1 MKSKSVL
8 MFFPWIGTHP
18 QDAFAGVRGDAAAR
32 HWDFYS
38 AETVQADDGSS
49 QLHRSSRS
57 AASVSSLIELLRPD
71 GIIVWEDAIFPSEV
85 FAAAGDAMPA
95 VFVDC
100 SAEVDVIRRFHAGRV
115 RSDPASIAAMA
126 ARVLLSSGFGD
137 FAFVPNV
144 VPLPWSV
151 ERGEAF
157 EHCIEVAGKR
167 FHRFERAA
175 DATSASLPGRDKR
188 VPPVDATS
196 ASPTGDALERW
207 LEALP
212 KPCGIFAAND
222 AVGEEVLGACGHL
235 GIAVPDKVAVI
246 GVDNHEY
253 FCEATTPTLSS
264 IALDLCAEGRAAVEL
279 LETLMSTPRQKPAT
293 RFIAARDVVLRA
305 STRFARD
312 RRVARAL
319 EFIRLNACT
328 DKFGPRDVVREMGIS
343 RTLADILFRKTL
355 GQTILDEIHTVRLDR
370 AKELLAAGTAPDI
383 VGAECGYASH
393 DDFRRVFRKRIG
405 TTIRKWTLS
414 HTF

>member
-38 AETVQADDGSS
+38 AETMRADDGVS

-57 AASVSSLIELLRPD
+57 AASISGLIELLRPD
-71 GIIVWEDAIFPSEV
+71 GIIVWEDALSPSEV
-85 FAAAGDAMPA
+85 FATAGDAVPT

-100 SAEVDVIRRFHAGRV
+100 GAEVDAVRRLRVGRV
-115 RSDPASIAAMA
+115 HNDPGSIAAIA
-126 ARVLLSSGFGD
+126 ARTLLSSGYGD
-137 FAFVPNV
+137 FAFVPNG
-144 VPLPWSV
+144 VPLTWSV
-151 ERGEAF
+151 ERGKAF
-157 EHCIEVAGKR
+157 EHCIDVAGKR
-167 FHRFERAA
+167 FHRFERPLPAQAHNPGMA
-175 DATSASLPGRDKR
+175 DE
-188 VPPVDATS
+188 
-196 ASPTGDALERW
+196 GDRLERW
-207 LEALP
+207 LETLP

-264 IALDLCAEGRAAVEL
+264 IALDLRAEGRAAMEL
-279 LETLMSTPRQKPAT
+279 LEAMLSAPRRKPAT
-293 RFIAARDVVLRA
+293 RFIAARAAVLRA
-305 STRFARD
+305 STRYARD

-319 EFIRLNACT
+319 EFIRLNAC
-328 DKFGPRDVVREMGIS
+328 DSNFGPRDVVREMGVS

-355 GQTILDEIHTVRLDR
+355 GQTILDEIHAVRLDR
-370 AKELLAAGTAPDI
+370 AKELLATGIAPDV

-393 DDFRRVFRKRIG
+393 DDFRRVFRKRVG
-405 TTIRKWTLS
+405 TTIRKWMLS